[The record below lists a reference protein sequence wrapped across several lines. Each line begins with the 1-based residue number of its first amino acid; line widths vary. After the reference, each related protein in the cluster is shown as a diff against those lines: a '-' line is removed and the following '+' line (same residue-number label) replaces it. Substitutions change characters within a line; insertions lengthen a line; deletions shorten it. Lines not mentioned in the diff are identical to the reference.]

1 MAQNKVECLCGK
13 SYWPNQAWMH
23 KSCVTNITNSV
34 TNNEA
39 DRGIE
44 GVRDSS
50 KQVQGSASMGSFVS
64 IIAPPELQVAI
75 ERNSPSARVS
85 AWREKNKEKYVA
97 YQREYMREYRKRK
110 LASGI

>member
-1 MAQNKVECLCGK
+1 MDKIVCPCGK

-23 KSCVTNITNSV
+23 KACVTNITNSI
-34 TNNEA
+34 TNNET
-39 DRGIE
+39 DRSIE

-50 KQVQGSASMGSFVS
+50 KQVQESASMGSFVS

-97 YQREYMREYRKRK
+97 YQRELMRKRRADK
-110 LASGI
+110 KAAQ